1 MPLTPGKSDA
11 AISRNIREMRHSG
24 YPQKQAVAAA
34 LNTARQYR
42 AGGGK
47 SGKNRIVHHGPINV
61 AIPGRTDRLPI
72 HVYSGA
78 YVLPADIVSG
88 LGEGNTLAGNRVIEK
103 MLADGSL
110 SGRSSGGSARAVS
123 ASQNLKNKYGIR
135 GPYHQDYTLDPSQ
148 HEEGSTVPVIVAGG
162 EYIIHPDQVTE
173 IGEGDLDKGH
183 AVLDAFV
190 ISQRRALRKK
200 LGKLP
205 GPARD

>member
-1 MPLTPGKSDA
+1 MPLAPGKSDA
-11 AISRNIREMRHSG
+11 AISRNIREMRHAG
-24 YPQKQAVAAA
+24 YPTKQAVAAA

-42 AGGGK
+42 AKGGR
-47 SGKNRIVHHGPINV
+47 SGKDRIVHHGPINV

-110 SGRSSGGSARAVS
+110 YGTGGSATALS
-123 ASQNLKNKYGIR
+123 ASQNLYKKYGIR
-135 GPYHQDYTLDPSQ
+135 GPYHKGRERPVDENDAL
-148 HEEGSTVPVIVAGG
+148 VPVIVAGG

-173 IGEGDLDKGH
+173 IGGGDLDKGH

>member
-11 AISRNIREMRHSG
+11 AISRNIKEMRHAG
-24 YPQKQAVAAA
+24 HPQKQAVAAA
-34 LNTARQYR
+34 LNMARQYR
-42 AGGGK
+42 ESGGRAK
-47 SGKNRIVHHGPINV
+47 KNRIVHHGPINV

-103 MLADGSL
+103 MLLDGSL
-110 SGRSSGGSARAVS
+110 SQKSSGGSAVALQH
-123 ASQNLKNKYGIR
+123 SQKLKDKYGIR
-135 GPYHQDYTLDPSQ
+135 GPYHEDETL
-148 HEEGSTVPVIVAGG
+148 VPVIVAGG
-162 EYIIHPDQVTE
+162 EFIISPEEVQG
-173 IGEGDLDKGH
+173 IGDGDMDAGH

-190 ISQRRALRKK
+190 VSQRRALRKK
-200 LGKLP
+200 LAKLP

>member
-1 MPLTPGKSDA
+1 MPLAPGKSDA
-11 AISRNIREMRHSG
+11 AISRNIREMRHAG
-24 YPQKQAVAAA
+24 YPTKQAVAAA

-42 AGGGK
+42 AKGGR
-47 SGKNRIVHHGPINV
+47 SGKDRIVHHGPINV

-103 MLADGSL
+103 MLLDGSL
-110 SGRSSGGSARAVS
+110 SGKSSGGTARALS
-123 ASQNLKNKYGIR
+123 AGQNLQNKYGIR
-135 GPYHQDYTLDPSQ
+135 GPYHEDDAL
-148 HEEGSTVPVIVAGG
+148 VPVIVAGG

>member
-1 MPLTPGKSDA
+1 MPLAPGKSDA
-11 AISRNIREMRHSG
+11 AISRNIREMRHAG

-42 AGGGK
+42 ASGGK
-47 SGKNRIVHHGPINV
+47 SGKDRIVHHGPINV

-103 MLADGSL
+103 MLLDGSL
-110 SGRSSGGSARAVS
+110 SGKSSGGSAGALS
-123 ASQNLKNKYGIR
+123 ANQNLQKKYGIR
-135 GPYHQDYTLDPSQ
+135 GPYHEDEAL
-148 HEEGSTVPVIVAGG
+148 VPVIVAGG
-162 EYIIHPDQVTE
+162 EYIIPPEQVRE

-190 ISQRRALRKK
+190 VSQRRALRKK

>member
-11 AISRNIREMRHSG
+11 AISRNIREMRNSG

-34 LNTARQYR
+34 LNTARQYQ
-42 AGGGK
+42 ASGGRSK
-47 SGKNRIVHHGPINV
+47 KDRIVHHGPINV

-103 MLADGSL
+103 MLLDGGL
-110 SGRSSGGSARAVS
+110 SGKSSGGVAASLS
-123 ASQNLKNKYGIR
+123 ASQNLTDKYGIR
-135 GPYHQDYTLDPSQ
+135 GHYHEDETL
-148 HEEGSTVPVIVAGG
+148 VPVIVAGG
-162 EYIIHPDQVTE
+162 EYIIPPEKVRE
-173 IGEGDLDKGH
+173 IGEGDMDKGH
-183 AVLDAFV
+183 NVLDAFV

-200 LGKLP
+200 LSKLP
-205 GPARD
+205 GPAHD

>member
-1 MPLTPGKSDA
+1 MPLAPGKSDA
-11 AISRNIREMRHSG
+11 AISRNIREMRHAG
-24 YPQKQAVAAA
+24 YPPKQAIAAA
-34 LNTARQYR
+34 LNTARKYR
-42 AGGGK
+42 AKGGK
-47 SGKNRIVHHGPINV
+47 LGKDRIVHHGPINV

-135 GPYHQDYTLDPSQ
+135 GPYHEDDAL
-148 HEEGSTVPVIVAGG
+148 VPVIVAGG

>member
-11 AISRNIREMRHSG
+11 VISRNIKEMRHSG

-34 LNTARQYR
+34 LNTARQYQ
-42 AGGGK
+42 ASGGRSK
-47 SGKNRIVHHGPINV
+47 KDRIVHHGPINV

-103 MLADGSL
+103 MLADGNL
-110 SGRSSGGSARAVS
+110 AGKSSGGVAASLS
-123 ASQNLKNKYGIR
+123 ASQNLTNKYGIR
-135 GPYHQDYTLDPSQ
+135 GHYHEDDAL
-148 HEEGSTVPVIVAGG
+148 VPVIVAGG
-162 EYIIHPDQVTE
+162 EYIIPPEKVRE
-173 IGEGDLDKGH
+173 IGEGDMDKGH
-183 AVLDAFV
+183 NVLDAFV

-200 LGKLP
+200 LSKLP
-205 GPARD
+205 GPAHD

>member
-11 AISRNIREMRHSG
+11 VISRNIREMRHSG

-42 AGGGK
+42 ASGGK

-103 MLADGSL
+103 MLLDGSL
-110 SGRSSGGSARAVS
+110 SKKSSGGAARALS
-123 ASQNLKNKYGIR
+123 ASQNLQRKYGIK
-135 GPYHQDYTLDPSQ
+135 GPYHEDYTLDPSM
-148 HEEGSTVPVIVAGG
+148 HDGPSVPVIVAGG
-162 EYIIHPDQVTE
+162 EYIIHPDQVME

-190 ISQRRALRKK
+190 VSQRRALRKK

>member
-1 MPLTPGKSDA
+1 MPLTPGKSDI
-11 AISRNIREMRHSG
+11 AISRNIREMKNSG
-24 YPQKQAVAAA
+24 YPQRQAVAAA
-34 LNTARQYR
+34 LNMARKYQ
-42 AGGGK
+42 ASGGK
-47 SGKNRIVHHGPINV
+47 STGKTTKDKVVHHGPINV

-103 MLADGSL
+103 MLLDGSI
-110 SGRSSGGSARAVS
+110 SGKSSGGSARSLS
-123 ASQNLKNKYGIR
+123 ASQNLTNKYGIR
-135 GPYHQDYTLDPSQ
+135 GPYHEDQAL
-148 HEEGSTVPVIVAGG
+148 VPVIVAGG

-173 IGEGDLDKGH
+173 IGEGDLNKGH

-205 GPARD
+205 GPAKD